1 MARRNRKPIAEGSAT
16 KTLDEIES
24 AGDRLVFWLAE
35 NQRPILAAAA
45 GILIVAG
52 GWGYVSS
59 STEEANSQADT
70 ALSEVQTE
78 YRLAMG
84 AAPGSISI
92 PELANPEAA
101 REIREEYIERY
112 TAVGA
117 AHAGSG
123 PGGVAFLEAGR
134 LHQALGDSEAAVM
147 SYQAGLDSLS
157 DGDALRGFLWSR
169 LGSVYEQAEQWAEA
183 ANAYTQAS
191 TTANYALQAGDRAAA
206 IRAYIHA
213 GEPSA
218 ALGMADELVR
228 SEPNFTLPKFLQA
241 QLDELRVGTTSD

>member
-1 MARRNRKPIAEGSAT
+1 M
-16 KTLDEIES
+16 
-24 AGDRLVFWLAE
+24 VFWLAE
-35 NQRPILAAAA
+35 NQRPILTAMV

-84 AAPGSISI
+84 AAPGSIST
-92 PELANPEAA
+92 PEPANPEAA

-112 TAVGA
+112 TAV
-117 AHAGSG
+117 G

-147 SYQAGLDSLS
+147 SYQVGLDSLP
-157 DGDALRGFLWSR
+157 DGNALRGFLWSR
-169 LGSVYEQAEQWAEA
+169 LGSVYEQTEQWAEA

-191 TTANYALQAGDRAAA
+191 TTANYALQSGDRAAA